1 MWGLNTNSSLFLNS
15 FRRTQVKCKNKTIVG
30 EPYSLEGKPHRSS
43 KDKLGS
49 FDFIWKRL
57 IERCSA
63 FHVYSNQ
70 PGCCAQQD
78 QEKK

>member
-49 FDFIWKRL
+49 FDFI
-57 IERCSA
+57 
-63 FHVYSNQ
+63 
-70 PGCCAQQD
+70 
-78 QEKK
+78 